1 MNELVRILIQFGGG
15 KGGEPNNDAVRFL
28 LAAFFWCVLSFIA
41 SREWRREH
49 KRRDLYVGLAALL
62 GLCREIL
69 MFSAEYG
76 SRRGLVPFDFM
87 YRYYPPLEH
96 AATMLSCILIAFAFL
111 QQVRIDKRFTA
122 WFLRIATAITLT
134 IYLVTAVGWQRFL
147 AVHPGIPFGLY
158 NGDLAFRI
166 SAVLIMAAAL
176 AAFIQAKQ
184 AGKFVPNILLA
195 GFAFFFLDDFLM
207 ILNLLVHERYA
218 DIAAPIR
225 HNLHIWAIPLLTG
238 TYWSE
243 LHHRIKETGKFAYA
257 VIDAL
262 SARICVLDGTGDIIA
277 VNRSWRQA
285 DFANVPIGL
294 RLHEGDNYLESCE
307 AAAVGQN
314 EQARALTA
322 GIRSVMDGAQQ
333 EFSLEYPLREPGNN
347 RWFLAKVTRFSD
359 MEPSCTVIAHEEIT
373 ELKLAEED
381 ARSQGMQLLTLH
393 RVSEIT
399 ANADN
404 LEDAF
409 HTIVAE
415 IAIATRFPMV
425 AIEMYDEARQAMIS
439 KGSIGFSREQG
450 EGHEIPLDLTPA
462 GLVIRSAEPLAE
474 THVQDHPEY
483 DYELL
488 RKYDIRTFVCVPMIS
503 SEQVIGTICLA
514 NPAEAPVSEQ
524 FVNWMASLANSVAA
538 MIERKSAEESLRSS
552 EERYRSLVDN
562 LPVGV
567 TLINNKYQIMMVNQ
581 TQAGLFRRPAEAFV
595 GQHCYEMFEKRDQ
608 TCPHCPGTI
617 SMNTS
622 EIAVVDTEG
631 VRDDGSRFS
640 ARIHSVPLFD
650 AKGAAS
656 GFVEVVEDVTERKQ
670 AEDAL
675 RYSEARLIESQR
687 VASIGHYEFHIAT
700 GTWTNSKELDNIFG
714 IDVGYDRDLQG
725 WLRIVHPEERQAMS
739 EYITEQVMGGQRNF
753 NREYR
758 IQRIHDQVT
767 RWVHGLGQLEFDN
780 NGTLLQMFG
789 TIQDITEWKQAEQQ
803 RRLLEQQ
810 MLHAQKLES
819 LGVLAGGIAHDFNNI
834 LLAIMGHAE
843 LAIMRLNP
851 TSPARDNLF
860 KIERSAQR
868 AAELARQMLAYSGKG
883 KFIVEP
889 INLGELVTDMA
900 HMLEVSIS
908 KKAILR
914 INLAADLPPV
924 EADATQLRQVLMNL
938 VINASEAIGEKS
950 GVIAISTGAMLC
962 DHSYLAQTWINEQLE
977 DGFYVYVEVADTGCG
992 MDRETLARI
1001 FDPFFTTKFTG
1012 RGLGMAAVLGIV
1024 RGHRGAIK
1032 AYSEQGKG
1040 TTFKMLL
1047 PAAAGHFAQIRKNDA
1062 VDHLWRGSGTI
1073 LLVDDEETIRALGS
1087 EMLETLGFSVVT
1099 AGDGRQAIDIYQQ
1112 RQEEIAAVI
1121 LDLTM
1126 PHVDGEEAFREL
1138 RRIKADVRVVMSSGY
1153 NEMEVSQRFLGK
1165 RLAGFIQK
1173 PYKLAELS
1181 TVLKQALEA

>member
-1 MNELVRILIQFGGG
+1 MNELIRILTQFGGG
-15 KGGEPNNDAVRFL
+15 RGGGPNNDVVRFL

-41 SREWRREH
+41 SREWRREN

-69 MFSAEYG
+69 MFTAEYG
-76 SRRGLVPFDFM
+76 SYRGVVSFDFM

-96 AATMLSCILIAFAFL
+96 AATMLSCIVIAFAFL
-111 QQVRIDKRFTA
+111 QQVRINSRFAA
-122 WFLRIATAITLT
+122 WYLWLATAITAT
-134 IYLVTAVGWQRFL
+134 IYLVTAVDWQRYL
-147 AVHPGIPFGLY
+147 VANPGTSFGLY
-158 NGDLAFRI
+158 GGDLAFRLAA
-166 SAVLIMAAAL
+166 SLIMATAL
-176 AAFIQAKQ
+176 AAFICARQS
-184 AGKFVPNILLA
+184 GKFVPKLLLL
-195 GFAFFFLDDFLM
+195 GFSFFLLDDLLM
-207 ILNLLVHERYA
+207 ILNLVTHENLVSM
-218 DIAAPIR
+218 ISPIR
-225 HNLHIWAIPLLTG
+225 HNFHIWAIPLLTG
-238 TYWSE
+238 TYWAE
-243 LHHRIKETGKFAYA
+243 LHHRIKEAGNFAYA

-262 SARICVLDGTGDIIA
+262 SAQICVLDNGGNIIA
-277 VNRSWRQA
+277 VNRSWRMA
-285 DFANVPIGL
+285 DLANLPIWL
-294 RLHEGDNYLESCE
+294 RSNEGDNYFKVCE
-307 AAAVGQN
+307 ETSGEHN
-314 EQARALTA
+314 DRARDLTA
-322 GIRSVMDGAQQ
+322 GIRSVMDGSRQ
-333 EFSLEYPLREPGNN
+333 EFSLEYHLFVSGNN
-347 RWFLAKVTRFSD
+347 RWFQAKVTRFSGQ
-359 MEPSCTVIAHEEIT
+359 EPSCIVIAHEDIT
-373 ELKLAEED
+373 DLKLAEED
-381 ARSQGMQLLTLH
+381 ARLQGMQLLTLH

-404 LEDAF
+404 QEDAF

-425 AIEMYDEARQAMIS
+425 AIEMCDRDRQVMIF
-439 KGSIGFSREQG
+439 KGSIGFSREQDT
-450 EGHEIPLDLTPA
+450 GHEIPLDRTPA
-462 GLVIRSAEPLAE
+462 GIVVRSGEPLVE
-474 THVQDHPEY
+474 THVREHPEY

-488 RKYDIRTFVCVPMIS
+488 TRHGIQTFVCVPMIS

-514 NPAEAPVSEQ
+514 NPAEIPVNEQ

-538 MIERKSAEESLRSS
+538 MIERKQAEDALRYS
-552 EERYRSLVDN
+552 EERYRSLVEN
-562 LPVGV
+562 MPVGITMV
-567 TLINNKYQIMMVNQ
+567 NNQYRIVMVNQ
-581 TQAGLFRRPAEAFV
+581 TQADLFRRPAESFV
-595 GQHCYEMFEKRDQ
+595 GHHCFELFEKREQ
-608 TCPHCPGTI
+608 TCPHCPGAT
-617 SMNTS
+617 SMNTA
-622 EIAVVDTEG
+622 EIARVDTEG
-631 VRDDGSRFS
+631 IRDDGSRFTV
-640 ARIHSVPLFD
+640 RIHAVPIFD
-650 AKGAAS
+650 AKGAAT
-656 GFVEVVEDVTERKQ
+656 GFVEVVEDITERKQ

-687 VASIGHYEFHIAT
+687 VAGIGHYEFHIAS

-714 IDVGYDRDLQG
+714 IDEGYEKDVQG
-725 WLRIVHPEERQAMS
+725 WLRIVHPDDRQAMS
-739 EYITEQVMGGQRNF
+739 EYITEQVIGAQRSF

-758 IQRIHDQVT
+758 IQRVNDQAT
-767 RWVHGLGQLEFDN
+767 RWVHGLGQLEFDG
-780 NGTLLQMFG
+780 NGDLLLMFG
-789 TIQDITEWKQAEQQ
+789 TIQDITDWKLAEQQ
-803 RRLLEQQ
+803 RSLLEQQ
-810 MLHAQKLES
+810 ILHTQKLES

-843 LAIMRLNP
+843 LALMRLNP
-851 TSPARDNLF
+851 TSPARDNLL
-860 KIERSAQR
+860 KIEQSSQR

-889 INLGELVTDMA
+889 IDLGELVTDMT

-914 INLAADLPPV
+914 INLASNLPPV

-950 GVIAISTGAMLC
+950 GVIAITTGAMQC
-962 DHSYLAQTWINEQLE
+962 DRRYLAQTWINEQLE

-992 MDRETLARI
+992 MDKETLARI

-1024 RGHRGAIK
+1024 RGHHGAIK

-1047 PAAAGHFAQIRKNDA
+1047 PAAAGHFSQLRKNDVA
-1062 VDHLWRGSGTI
+1062 DKLWHGSGTI

-1087 EMLETLGFSVVT
+1087 EMLKTLGFQVVT
-1099 AGDGRQAIDIYQQ
+1099 ADDGRQAIDIYRQ

-1126 PHVDGEEAFREL
+1126 PHMDGEEAFREL
-1138 RRIKADVRVVMSSGY
+1138 RRIRADVRVVMSSGY

-1181 TVLKQALEA
+1181 TILKQAMEA